1 MTRHCQPFLLECR
14 SVLIRLKVPLVYLMC
29 ITVHYT
35 LFEGHAGDDVIRLYF
50 AVYLGKKVFLVQ
62 NFFNYFVIGY
72 IFKYMHY
79 GNYKYVIF

>member
-50 AVYLGKKVFLVQ
+50 AVYLGKKVFFGAE
-62 NFFNYFVIGY
+62 FFSI
-72 IFKYMHY
+72 IL
-79 GNYKYVIF
+79 